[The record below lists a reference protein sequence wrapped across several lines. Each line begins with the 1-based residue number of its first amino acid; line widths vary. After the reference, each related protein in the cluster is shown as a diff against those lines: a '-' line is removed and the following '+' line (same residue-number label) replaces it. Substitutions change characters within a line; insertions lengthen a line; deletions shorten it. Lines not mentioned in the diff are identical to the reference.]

1 MTGLLLRDK
10 QKCPH
15 ESNEKAGCCLTMLT
29 KANRA
34 GHFPTSTLSTVSSEM
49 GHVEVTF
56 NLAKQCMMVVTH
68 PGQQF
73 SAGDSSAL
81 WRTFSNIYRDF
92 WFSHLEVG
100 GHYWHLVG
108 RDRLQMLLNILQ
120 ATGEV
125 TTMSNYLHCQW
136 PKMLILLRVRNRHR
150 RPRNERGN
158 LWKHY
163 RQGFFLFCGM
173 FWFLFCDGSPVE
185 SFTLFYCV
193 VIVLPLS
200 GGWVGVQG

>member
-1 MTGLLLRDK
+1 MYDGRYSPGPVVLSWGQFCPLEDIQQYLQRFLVLTPGSGRALLA
-10 QKCPH
+10 
-15 ESNEKAGCCLTMLT
+15 SG
-29 KANRA
+29 
-34 GHFPTSTLSTVSSEM
+34 
-49 GHVEVTF
+49 
-56 NLAKQCMMVVTH
+56 
-68 PGQQF
+68 GQ
-73 SAGDSSAL
+73 
-81 WRTFSNIYRDF
+81 
-92 WFSHLEVG
+92 
-100 GHYWHLVG
+100 
-108 RDRLQMLLNILQ
+108 RLQMLLNILQ

-185 SFTLFYCV
+185 SFTLFYCCV